1 MSPVDVVLTY
11 SNGMTFLTGF
21 NSMADAQAWVA
32 NEQQQPYWQS
42 STQVAYNSR
51 PAQPSVP
58 SSVSLGL
65 QCQQVG
71 AQCIAQVYALNDAK
85 FAAGTLTQADFQ
97 SILADTTLQ
106 QIERLLWAGAL
117 ATAQNMLST
126 YTSPYYTSADIATVS
141 AIITNSGLMP

>member
-1 MSPVDVVLTY
+1 
-11 SNGMTFLTGF
+11 MTFLTGF

-32 NEQQQPYWQS
+32 NEQQ
-42 STQVAYNSR
+42 QVAYNSR